1 MDPQNKTRFK
11 GGFTMKKI
19 LPPDYKSKLSF
30 VETEKGIKT
39 IKDLMMAG
47 LEASLDLLR
56 VSAPMM
62 VKGGQGINDDLNGV
76 ERKVTFE
83 GLEASG
89 EIVQSLAKW
98 KRIALYKYD
107 IKGLYTDMNAIRMD
121 EVLDYCHS
129 IYVDQWDWEKVIT
142 RQDRHLDHLIQTAR
156 IIYDIIVSI
165 KEELC
170 KLYPVLSYKMP
181 DSLFVIDSQDLEDL
195 YKDLPSK
202 AREDKICQK
211 YGTVFITSIGDN
223 LKSGL
228 PHDLRAADY
237 DDWHLNGD
245 LLVWDQVWQKS
256 LELSSMGI
264 RVDSK
269 SLSKQLEAL
278 GQEDKKALYYHGLL
292 LEDHLPLTMGGG
304 IGQSRMCQCLLEKAH
319 IGEVQSSIW
328 DDETLRLCQ
337 KQKVLLL

>member
-1 MDPQNKTRFK
+1 
-11 GGFTMKKI
+11 MKKI
-19 LPPDYKSKLSF
+19 LPPAYKSKLTF
-30 VETEKGIKT
+30 VETEQGIKT
-39 IKDLMMAG
+39 VKSLMMTG
-47 LEASLDLLR
+47 LEQSLDLLR

-83 GLEASG
+83 GREISG

-121 EVLDYCHS
+121 EILDYCHS
-129 IYVDQWDWEKVIT
+129 IYVDQWDWEKVMT
-142 RQDRHLDHLIQTAR
+142 KQDRHLDHLVEVAR
-156 IIYDIIVSI
+156 TIYEIIVSI
-165 KEELC
+165 KETLS
-170 KLYPVLSYKMP
+170 KIYPILSYKMP
-181 DSLFVIDSQDLEDL
+181 YELFIIDSQDLEDL

-211 YGTVFITSIGDN
+211 YGAVFITSIGDK

-237 DDWHLNGD
+237 DDWQLNGD
-245 LLVWDQVWQKS
+245 LLVWDPVWEKA

-264 RVDSK
+264 RVDSL
-269 SLSKQLEAL
+269 SLLKQLKAL
-278 GQEDKKALYYHGLL
+278 GQEDKKSLYYHQLL
-292 LEDHLPLTMGGG
+292 LEDKLPLTMGGG
-304 IGQSRMCQCLLEKAH
+304 IGQSRMCQFLLEKAH

-337 KQKVLLL
+337 EQRVLLL